1 MVRKW
6 HYNAGCLC
14 VNVGY
19 FLCISLD
26 EEQPSTT
33 VFKGVKIGCIVII
46 VMCSI
51 GFDLIAEVF
60 ILLMVNRTWLERFKF
75 V

>member
-6 HYNAGCLC
+6 HYNAGCLLC

-26 EEQPSTT
+26 EERPSTT
-33 VFKGVKIGCIVII
+33 VCTLFII

-60 ILLMVNRTWLERFKF
+60 ILLIVNRTWLERFNF